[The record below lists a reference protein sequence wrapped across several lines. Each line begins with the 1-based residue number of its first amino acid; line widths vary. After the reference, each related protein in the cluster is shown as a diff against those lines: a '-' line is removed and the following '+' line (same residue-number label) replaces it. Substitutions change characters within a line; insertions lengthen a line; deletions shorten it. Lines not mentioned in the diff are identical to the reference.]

1 MKLSNFLVG
10 LDIIMKYYDPEELH
24 VSGIY
29 TEDVYVNKVD
39 GPLIIPKEDAIK
51 LQNLG
56 WRFGAMHRML
66 EGAWIAPPY

>member
-1 MKLSNFLVG
+1 MKLSDFLVG
-10 LDIIMKYYDPEELH
+10 LDIIMKYHDPEELY

-29 TEDVYVNKVD
+29 TDDVYVDKVD
-39 GPLIIPKEDAIK
+39 GPLIIPEEDAIK

-56 WRFGAMHRML
+56 WRFGARHQGL